1 MKSASITVLGVPMD
15 VTFEFDPA
23 EAASHDCPGYPAD
36 VEVIC
41 AKVGDHDLTDL
52 LSAAA
57 VDAIEDALLSYMG
70 ALDQPAIDPRFAA
83 AHYMDGRDLFG
94 GAA

>member
-15 VTFEFDPA
+15 VQFEFDPA
-23 EAASHDCPGYPAD
+23 EAASFDFPGCPAC

-52 LSAAA
+52 LSAAT
-57 VDAIEDALLSYMG
+57 VDAIEDELLEYMG
-70 ALDQPAIDPRFAA
+70 EVVA
-83 AHYMDGRDLFG
+83 
-94 GAA
+94 